1 MDIFGILGIL
11 KSKCKVISG
20 GYFSMLSFK
29 STLLSALSLFSLGK
43 TEAVTRSP
51 LLVNHVNLI
60 GELKEHFARK
70 EQKPPIPAR
79 TNKTPTLSYLK
90 AIDEGKLPYQA
101 FWGQPKPADVIKSY
115 RKDYKEIVDLA
126 IDREQQFCND
136 YYVFYHGLANSFN
149 VFQDFLKEF
158 NGFLHVS
165 GKKIDFEFLRMW
177 QEAEKKIDANEWLSR
192 RPGYVINTLI
202 FVNLSLFGNLQNNS
216 SHTFGYFKDNV
227 GGNTY
232 LPQSLLS
239 RLFSHYGLNSSYL
252 AELINLNQKYAT
264 NEGSI
269 IQFFIPKDKVDQYV
283 YLGGGSATTYRSPI
297 VPSVWDS
304 KLGYHTKIAPILDKY
319 INDTGSISGF
329 DNLQACILSSQDFL
343 LSPNQD
349 IKMFKYTTIKD
360 NDLQNYKQEFKNICD
375 KIFTEWIQKKT
386 HKNLDATRLGRLIDL
401 MK

>member
-1 MDIFGILGIL
+1 
-11 KSKCKVISG
+11 
-20 GYFSMLSFK
+20 MLSFK

-43 TEAVTRSP
+43 TEAVTRPP

-90 AIDEGKLPYQA
+90 AIDEGKLLPY
-101 FWGQPKPADVIKSY
+101 WGGKPADVIKSY
-115 RKDYKEIVDLA
+115 RRDYKEIVDLA

-136 YYVFYHGLANSFN
+136 YYVFYHGLPNSFN

-177 QEAEKKIDANEWLSR
+177 QEAEKEIDANKWLAR
-192 RPGYVINTLI
+192 GPRYIINTLI
-202 FVNLSLFGNLQNNS
+202 FVNLSLFGNLQNGG
-216 SHTFGYFKDNV
+216 SHTFGYFKN
-227 GGNTY
+227 NNNFSPY
-232 LPQSLLS
+232 LTQSLLG

-252 AELINLNQKYAT
+252 TELMNLNQKYVT

-283 YLGGGSATTYRSPI
+283 FLGAGGAMPYGSPI
-297 VPSVWDS
+297 VPSVWDNQ
-304 KLGYHTKIAPILDKY
+304 LGYHTKIAPILDKY

-343 LSPNQD
+343 LNPNQD

-360 NDLQNYKQEFKNICD
+360 NHREQYRKELKQICNRMFSEWARTQSYQNMD
-375 KIFTEWIQKKT
+375 GTG
-386 HKNLDATRLGRLIDL
+386 LGRLLKI
-401 MK
+401 MQ